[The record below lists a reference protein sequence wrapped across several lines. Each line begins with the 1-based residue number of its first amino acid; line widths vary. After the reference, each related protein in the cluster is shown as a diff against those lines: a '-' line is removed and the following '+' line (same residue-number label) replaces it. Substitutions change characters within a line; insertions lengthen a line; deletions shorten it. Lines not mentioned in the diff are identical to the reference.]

1 MADLWLFGET
11 FTSIQ
16 FCGISIVFACFI
28 FMVGA
33 ESCSTPKEKLQI
45 DVDYD
50 DQEML
55 MQKALKES
63 SKIHEESDNF

>member
-1 MADLWLFGET
+1 
-11 FTSIQ
+11 
-16 FCGISIVFACFI
+16 
-28 FMVGA
+28 MVGA
-33 ESCSTPKEKLQI
+33 ESCSTPKENLQI